1 MHSLKKLDDKRYQA
15 YELGMMSACYK
26 QLKQLDSTAICLS
39 ECVSLLPHTD
49 VNCRGYIFSI
59 LTHYYLDKDKRIAK
73 QYLDSSFCYTKD
85 ALTYLGLGNYY
96 YAINNKK
103 KAETEWK
110 SGLVYADQHFITAQ
124 IYRKLAEMHKEN
136 GDMAGYSYNIEKE
149 VKEKSKI
156 YEINNG
162 VKVGE
167 IQLGATNSFFIK
179 RLLSNVEC
187 IIYTI
192 IAAFLCIA
200 IIAYIKF
207 RLYKKG
213 IKRKHNKSMSEKTE
227 ELQTT
232 TTELKLAKAQIKSLK
247 KESAKKSD
255 RIERLNNDIMVASQS
270 SEANARCGKELY
282 HHIKNGGTTVTWTKQ
297 DYELCMAYC
306 KIEFA
311 ETMAEIERCY
321 CNIAP
326 RKQLIMLLQH
336 LNYDYAAIGKVLGI
350 NSDSVRKNIA
360 RITPL
365 TK

>member
-1 MHSLKKLDDKRYQA
+1 M
-15 YELGMMSACYK
+15 
-26 QLKQLDSTAICLS
+26 
-39 ECVSLLPHTD
+39 
-49 VNCRGYIFSI
+49 
-59 LTHYYLDKDKRIAK
+59 
-73 QYLDSSFCYTKD
+73 
-85 ALTYLGLGNYY
+85 
-96 YAINNKK
+96 
-103 KAETEWK
+103 
-110 SGLVYADQHFITAQ
+110 
-124 IYRKLAEMHKEN
+124 
-136 GDMAGYSYNIEKE
+136 
-149 VKEKSKI
+149 
-156 YEINNG
+156 
-162 VKVGE
+162 
-167 IQLGATNSFFIK
+167 
-179 RLLSNVEC
+179 
-187 IIYTI
+187 
-192 IAAFLCIA
+192 A

-232 TTELKLAKAQIKSLK
+232 STELKLAKAQIKSLK

-255 RIERLNNDIMVASQS
+255 KIERLNNDIMVASQS

-282 HHIKNGGTTVTWTKQ
+282 QHIKNGGTTVTWTKQ

-321 CNIAP
+321 GNIAP

-350 NSDSVRKNIA
+350 NSDSVRKNIG

>member
-1 MHSLKKLDDKRYQA
+1 
-15 YELGMMSACYK
+15 
-26 QLKQLDSTAICLS
+26 
-39 ECVSLLPHTD
+39 
-49 VNCRGYIFSI
+49 
-59 LTHYYLDKDKRIAK
+59 
-73 QYLDSSFCYTKD
+73 
-85 ALTYLGLGNYY
+85 
-96 YAINNKK
+96 
-103 KAETEWK
+103 
-110 SGLVYADQHFITAQ
+110 
-124 IYRKLAEMHKEN
+124 MHKEN

-192 IAAFLCIA
+192 IAAFLCMA

-232 TTELKLAKAQIKSLK
+232 STELKLAKAQIKSLK

-255 RIERLNNDIMVASQS
+255 RIEKLNNDIMVASQS

-282 HHIKNGGTTVTWTKQ
+282 LHIKNGGTTVTWTKQ

-321 CNIAP
+321 GNIAP

-336 LNYDYAAIGKVLGI
+336 LNYDYATIGRVLGI